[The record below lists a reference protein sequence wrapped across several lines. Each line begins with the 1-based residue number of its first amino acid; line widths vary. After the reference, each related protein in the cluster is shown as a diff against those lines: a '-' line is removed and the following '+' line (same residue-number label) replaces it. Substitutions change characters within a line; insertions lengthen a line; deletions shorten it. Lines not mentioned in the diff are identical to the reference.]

1 MANLILIVFILDKP
15 RNTKDNPITLVEK
28 YMTTTTIMGNFDEIR
43 RLKNYKSPLVSTMI
57 RNGACYVSF
66 FKIPYLTN
74 RIPHKVK
81 IGENLIT
88 GMLNENNNVIFVTKH
103 DRYVKLCTSEK
114 AITQS
119 NKSMEDTWDNN
130 RFSVLFS
137 SSEE

>member
-1 MANLILIVFILDKP
+1 
-15 RNTKDNPITLVEK
+15 
-28 YMTTTTIMGNFDEIR
+28 
-43 RLKNYKSPLVSTMI
+43 MI
-57 RNGACYVSF
+57 RNGASYVSF
-66 FKIPYLTN
+66 FKLPYSTN
-74 RIPHKVK
+74 KIPH
-81 IGENLIT
+81 ISHWLGENLIT

-137 SSEE
+137 SLEE